1 MKGLVIPS
9 TTVDLGLFN
18 KISVTA
24 LESSAEVRVLHYH
37 MGKDYS
43 RVASVSDFPTQTPDL
58 LGGQETLNTYSVS

>member
-24 LESSAEVRVLHYH
+24 LESSAEVRVTALSY
-37 MGKDYS
+37 GEGL
-43 RVASVSDFPTQTPDL
+43 QQ
-58 LGGQETLNTYSVS
+58 GGQRV